1 MINNFVLL
9 GALQITFPLITD
21 FNRRYSIFNV
31 QRCKPLKYNIYTGLV
46 AMVHTENLV
55 LKRMIVIA
63 LVLAMR
69 CLNGTKR
76 FWIGNNFLKNYPCAS
91 DHEIL
96 AKADVLAPD
105 ILLKNIVKVSG
116 PSG

>member
-1 MINNFVLL
+1 
-9 GALQITFPLITD
+9 
-21 FNRRYSIFNV
+21 
-31 QRCKPLKYNIYTGLV
+31 
-46 AMVHTENLV
+46 
-55 LKRMIVIA
+55 MIVIV
-63 LVLAMR
+63 LVPAMR
-69 CLNGTKR
+69 CQIGTKRFRTKR